1 MVEVLVVPDG
11 AAEDPRLGR
20 TSLERAHTPALDAL
34 CREGEVRAR
43 RTIPHGLAAG
53 SEVGIPTLLGAEPSA
68 APSRGSIDAAAVGVE
83 VPVGRRAWR
92 VDCQRGREGD
102 PALRAEAA
110 RLQLKH
116 LRGHRFLFVGPRP
129 PEVSASWRVWPDG
142 PTLARAM
149 DDSTVVVAAPGA
161 ASGCAQLLGARVIV
175 PRGATGDTDTD
186 YRAKTR
192 AALDVL
198 DEAQRVVVHVGAPD
212 EASHRLDANAKVE
225 AIEAIDRLIVAPLCD
240 AVRVRSATFVVC
252 PDHGTDPRTG
262 LHLADPVPMLRWGPG
277 VRPSGADRLSERCLR
292 QEVRP

>member
-43 RTIPHGLAAG
+43 RTIPHDLAAG

-68 APSRGSIDAAAVGVE
+68 APSRGSIEAAAVGVE

-175 PRGATGDTDTD
+175 PRGATGDTEPTTAPR
-186 YRAKTR
+186 RAPPSTFSTKHSASWSTSARRTKRRIVSTPTR
-192 AALDVL
+192 
-198 DEAQRVVVHVGAPD
+198 
-212 EASHRLDANAKVE
+212 
-225 AIEAIDRLIVAPLCD
+225 
-240 AVRVRSATFVVC
+240 RS
-252 PDHGTDPRTG
+252 
-262 LHLADPVPMLRWGPG
+262 
-277 VRPSGADRLSERCLR
+277 RPSKRSIG
-292 QEVRP
+292 